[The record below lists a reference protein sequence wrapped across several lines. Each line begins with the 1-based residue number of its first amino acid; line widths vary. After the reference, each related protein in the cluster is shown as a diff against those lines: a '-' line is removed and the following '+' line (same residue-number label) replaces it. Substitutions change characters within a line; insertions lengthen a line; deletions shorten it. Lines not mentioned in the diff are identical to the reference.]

1 MCSNLFQGFNY
12 ILRTLDVRVY
22 KGDTNISLSV
32 CYRTK
37 KVKGVVVPL
46 GDVLGYT
53 V

>member
-1 MCSNLFQGFNY
+1 V
-12 ILRTLDVRVY
+12 DVRSC
-22 KGDTNISLSV
+22 KGDTNISVSV